1 MTVRSCHEM
10 TRVGRSN
17 PCASSAIQDARLY
30 PPEKPPEGLPTKLGH
45 PTCSTVPG
53 MLLGKHGMLPGKHP
67 RNVPSERANLRRE
80 RGGGSGRA
88 RGGDERESPR
98 APAASMTSR
107 CGEGRWR
114 CRAVSDATGCREP
127 LSLSERF
134 QKGAAFAA
142 SALAHGGAVR
152 AAAIFSQSDGGSG
165 GAAARGERRR
175 AA

>member
-1 MTVRSCHEM
+1 MDVQGGESEGGLGSESDSEPTRTEYDSEEKLM
-10 TRVGRSN
+10 SQELLQRDEAKRVGN
-17 PCASSAIQDARLY
+17 
-30 PPEKPPEGLPTKLGH
+30 G
-45 PTCSTVPG
+45 
-53 MLLGKHGMLPGKHP
+53 
-67 RNVPSERANLRRE
+67 RE
-80 RGGGSGRA
+80 RGGVSGRA

-142 SALAHGGAVR
+142 SALAHGRAVR
-152 AAAIFSQSDGGSG
+152 PAAIFSQSDGGSG

>member
-1 MTVRSCHEM
+1 M
-10 TRVGRSN
+10 
-17 PCASSAIQDARLY
+17 QDSKSEGGSGSESDSEPTEY
-30 PPEKPPEGLPTKLGH
+30 DSEEKL
-45 PTCSTVPG
+45 
-53 MLLGKHGMLPGKHP
+53 MLQELLQRDEAKRAGK
-67 RNVPSERANLRRE
+67 VRE
-80 RGGGSGRA
+80 RDGVSGRA
-88 RGGDERESPR
+88 RGGDKRASSR
-98 APAASMTSR
+98 APAASMTAR

-142 SALAHGGAVR
+142 SALAHGRAVR
-152 AAAIFSQSDGGSG
+152 PAAIFSQSDGGSG

>member
-1 MTVRSCHEM
+1 MDVQDGESEGGPGSESDSEPTEYDSEERMMLQELLQRDEARM
-10 TRVGRSN
+10 VGN
-17 PCASSAIQDARLY
+17 
-30 PPEKPPEGLPTKLGH
+30 G
-45 PTCSTVPG
+45 
-53 MLLGKHGMLPGKHP
+53 
-67 RNVPSERANLRRE
+67 RE
-80 RGGGSGRA
+80 RGGVSGRA
-88 RGGDERESPR
+88 RGGDKRESSR
-98 APAASMTSR
+98 APAASMTAR

-142 SALAHGGAVR
+142 SALAHGRAVR
-152 AAAIFSQSDGGSG
+152 PAAIFSQSDGGSG

>member
-1 MTVRSCHEM
+1 MDVQGGESEGGLGSESDSEPTEYDSEEKLMSQELLQRDEAK
-10 TRVGRSN
+10 RVGN
-17 PCASSAIQDARLY
+17 
-30 PPEKPPEGLPTKLGH
+30 G
-45 PTCSTVPG
+45 
-53 MLLGKHGMLPGKHP
+53 
-67 RNVPSERANLRRE
+67 RE
-80 RGGGSGRA
+80 RGGVSGRA

-98 APAASMTSR
+98 APAASTTAR
-107 CGEGRWR
+107 CGEGGWR

-142 SALAHGGAVR
+142 SALAHGRAVR
-152 AAAIFSQSDGGSG
+152 PAAIFSQSDGGSG